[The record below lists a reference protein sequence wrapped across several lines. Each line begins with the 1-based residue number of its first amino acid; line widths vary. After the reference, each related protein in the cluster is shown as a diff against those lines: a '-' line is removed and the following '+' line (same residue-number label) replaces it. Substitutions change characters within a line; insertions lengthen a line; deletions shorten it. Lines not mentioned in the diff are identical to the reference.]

1 MNSLTLS
8 ADGSIAVNASI
19 THTGA
24 ANAALSLVAN
34 NNIAVGSSVLIS
46 KASGTGKLDITLN
59 SDRDATNGGGV
70 WLDTGSVLN
79 SNGGNIVVGGGA
91 TPATG
96 YAVGNAS
103 TTGGHTLYGGIT
115 VLGDITAGAGNV
127 TMHGKGAATAG
138 DGISFAGGLLSSNG
152 TVTIDGISVVS
163 EMFPTFVAGV
173 HFANSGTRL
182 STATGTVTP

>member
-1 MNSLTLS
+1 M
-8 ADGSIAVNASI
+8 
-19 THTGA
+19 
-24 ANAALSLVAN
+24 
-34 NNIAVGSSVLIS
+34 
-46 KASGTGKLDITLN
+46 
-59 SDRDATNGGGV
+59 
-70 WLDTGSVLN
+70 LN

-115 VLGDITAGAGNV
+115 VLGDIHRGRRQTP
-127 TMHGKGAATAG
+127 TTRAAWRRRATGLA
-138 DGISFAGGLLSSNG
+138 SRGGLLSSNG

-182 STATGTVTP
+182 RRNMTGTVTVTGQVWA